1 MHTHTLPHTY
11 TPQYMYTHILKM
23 PISAEQWRVSVG
35 AINAS
40 RRPCQS
46 NKRWMCWEVF
56 LLLLTALLV
65 STLLP
70 GGGWRSRSEYMNI
83 SRIWPEI
90 PEQRCS
96 YILAFNAIICV
107 GYYTTK
113 THCMLIQSV
122 CVSYHTTKTDSM
134 FNTVCA
140 CRLVK
145 VGNLTWV
152 RPHLK
157 MSEISTKCET
167 YQESVRIA
175 GTFGGH

>member
-1 MHTHTLPHTY
+1 MHTLPHAHTHTHTHTPPDTY

-23 PISAEQWRVSVG
+23 PISAEQWRASVG
-35 AINAS
+35 AVNAS

-70 GGGWRSRSEYMNI
+70 GGGWRSRSEYINI

-90 PEQRCS
+90 PEQRHS
-96 YILAFNAIICV
+96 YIATSIQC
-107 GYYTTK
+107 
-113 THCMLIQSV
+113 HCMCKLPHQQNSL
-122 CVSYHTTKTDSM
+122 YM
-134 FNTVCA
+134 LNTVCA

-145 VGNLTWV
+145 VGNF
-152 RPHLK
+152 
-157 MSEISTKCET
+157 
-167 YQESVRIA
+167 A
-175 GTFGGH
+175 